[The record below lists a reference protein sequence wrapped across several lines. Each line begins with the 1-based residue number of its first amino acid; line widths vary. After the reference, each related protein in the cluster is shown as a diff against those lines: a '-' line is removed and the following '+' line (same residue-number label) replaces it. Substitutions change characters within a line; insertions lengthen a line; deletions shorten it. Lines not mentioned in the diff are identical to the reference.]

1 MIRRRRLKP
10 DYDDIARLEH
20 NLGLDN
26 DGLVD
31 DVLQE
36 NVPPP
41 PPPAPKR
48 EWKSQRQVVEEATR
62 GLEWVMQRGN
72 FTGVMGSSS
81 YGPTNFVQ
89 VQGDPYGRAAHKRKI
104 EHAAFFGS

>member
-1 MIRRRRLKP
+1 MIRRQRFKP
-10 DYDDIARLEH
+10 DYEEIARLEH

-41 PPPAPKR
+41 PPKR
-48 EWKSQRQVVEEATR
+48 EWKSQSQVVEEATR

-72 FTGVMGSSS
+72 FEPVTASSAS
-81 YGPTNFVQ
+81 FVHT
-89 VQGDPYGRAAHKRKI
+89 RNI
-104 EHAAFFGS
+104 ERAAFFGA